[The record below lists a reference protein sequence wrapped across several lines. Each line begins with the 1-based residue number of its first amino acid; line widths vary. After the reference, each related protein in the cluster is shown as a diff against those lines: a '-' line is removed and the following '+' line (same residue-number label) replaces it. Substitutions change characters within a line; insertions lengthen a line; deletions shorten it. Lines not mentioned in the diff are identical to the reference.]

1 MTPVVIVSR
10 HGDTLK
16 KPRGEME
23 MELVVV
29 GVRGGICVEEAFEM
43 LLGSE
48 RDALFEGSLAPWLRD
63 PGKLRE
69 SILIDVRER

>member
-10 HGDTLK
+10 HGETLR
-16 KPRGEME
+16 KPRDEIEMG
-23 MELVVV
+23 LVVV
-29 GVRGGICVEEAFEM
+29 GLRGGVCVEEAFEM

-48 RDALFEGSLAPWLRD
+48 RDALFEGSLAPWLGD
-63 PGKLRE
+63 PGRLRE